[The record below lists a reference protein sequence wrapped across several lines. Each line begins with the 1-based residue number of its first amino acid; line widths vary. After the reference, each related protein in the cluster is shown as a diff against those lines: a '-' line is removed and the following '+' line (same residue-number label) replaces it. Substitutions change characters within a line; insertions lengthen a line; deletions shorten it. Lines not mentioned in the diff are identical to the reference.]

1 MQTIEGSNMQV
12 KLSRFPRT
20 LKKKLR
26 IPMNIFIGNIDI
38 YHGPFD
44 SVQPAMGCRKI
55 VTIHDLRYFDFYD
68 RLHDV
73 LPIIKNYPQISESYD
88 GWEQWMKG
96 MRKRTFMA
104 VQAADHIITVSRF
117 TRDSLLKHLGV
128 KHKSVHVVY
137 NGISP
142 IFRPIHEKEKKLR
155 IKREYGIEGNYFLY
169 VGHLD
174 PLKNILKMIDAYLSV
189 KSCIK
194 GGTPYKLVVVTP
206 TPKSYWFYYIILQ
219 RIKRLS
225 VSGDIHFIHNPAD
238 EKLPFLYS
246 GATAFLLPS
255 LYEGFGLTPLEAM
268 ACGTPAIV
276 SDVCSLPEVVGDA
289 ALLVNPYSTD
299 SIAGAIQRVVSDR
312 KLREELTQLGLERAK
327 RFSWEKTARETLNV
341 YRAAANR

>member
-1 MQTIEGSNMQV
+1 MKTIEGSNMQV

-26 IPMNIFIGNIDI
+26 IPMNIFIGNVDI
-38 YHGPFD
+38 YHGPFE
-44 SVQPAMGCRKI
+44 SVQPAMGCKKI

-68 RLHDV
+68 RLHEV
-73 LPIIKNYPQISESYD
+73 LPVINNYPQISESYD

-96 MRKRTFMA
+96 MRKRTFVA

-137 NGISP
+137 NGVSP
-142 IFRPIHEKEKKLR
+142 IFRPIHEKE
-155 IKREYGIEGNYFLY
+155 
-169 VGHLD
+169 
-174 PLKNILKMIDAYLSV
+174 

-289 ALLVNPYSTD
+289 ALLVNPYSTA

-327 RFSWEKTARETLNV
+327 RFSWEKAARETLNV
-341 YRAAANR
+341 YMAAANR